1 MQAALEKQLDAHT
14 TVLVKGSR
22 FMKMERVVAYCVEAD
37 KGEGG
42 SKKEGGATGF
52 SPSSLAFF
60 PSLIKENH

>member
-1 MQAALEKQLDAHT
+1 
-14 TVLVKGSR
+14 
-22 FMKMERVVAYCVEAD
+22 VVAYCVEAD

-52 SPSSLAFF
+52 SPSPLAFF